1 MNENMKIVITRNAM
15 LTEEALDKLRELAR
29 VIVLPDDSEETL
41 LSELNDAVTIIIG
54 PRPYITREMIEVT
67 NTLRHIARV
76 GVGLDSIDIKAA
88 TNHGVFVTNT
98 PGVTSDS
105 VAEFTMSLLLS
116 LAKNIPRCDRA
127 VKDGNWHERDDLL
140 RDHIELKGKTHG
152 IVGMGRIGKKVAIR
166 CQGFGMKTI
175 YYKRTRDLEFEET
188 NAVTYVSFE
197 TLLKLSDS
205 ISLHLPL
212 SEETLNMF
220 TEPQFRVM
228 KKTALLVNQARG
240 KVVNETDLVQAL
252 KQGWIGGYATDVY
265 EQEPPEPGCDLLS
278 FKNVIATPH
287 LAGSTR
293 ESRARSAEM
302 IIEDVSLVM
311 RGETPINLTNPEV
324 LR

>member
-1 MNENMKIVITRNAM
+1 MNENMKIVISRNAM

-54 PRPYITREMIEVT
+54 PRPYITHEMIEVT

-127 VKDGNWHERDDLL
+127 IKDGNWDERNDLL
-140 RDHIELKGKTHG
+140 RNHIELKGKTHG
-152 IVGMGRIGKKVAIR
+152 IVGMGRIGKKVAIL

-220 TEPQFRVM
+220 TEPQFRAM

-265 EQEPPEPGCDLLS
+265 EQEPPDPGCDLLS

-287 LAGSTR
+287 VAGSTR